1 MPFSKEYVPLI
12 ELEEGVSK
20 TLIRPRN
27 IYKINSYTYKDGKTK
42 SLAGVE
48 TSYIFVIGIS
58 PTKVIS
64 AIKISLVKPKD
75 FFRWLKKL
83 YKPGVSENLITDSE
97 RLEDILIL
105 DNKDGR
111 KIFNQFIANSKI
123 YNQNIPTYRTYI
135 IKNIKNVEL
144 VKFKK
149 EILIQYIK

>member
-42 SLAGVE
+42 TLAGVE
-48 TSYIFVIGIS
+48 TSYIFVIGVT

-64 AIKISLVKPKD
+64 ALKISLIKPKE
-75 FFRWLKKL
+75 FFKWLKKL
-83 YKPGVSENLITDSE
+83 YKPSLTESLITDSE

-111 KIFNQFIANSKI
+111 KIFNQFVAQSRI

>member
-12 ELEEGVSK
+12 QTEEGVSK
-20 TLIRPRN
+20 NLIRPRN

-64 AIKISLVKPKD
+64 ALKISLIKPKD

-83 YKPGVSENLITDSE
+83 YKPSLSENSINDSE

-111 KIFNQFIANSKI
+111 KIFNQFVAQSRI

-135 IKNIKNVEL
+135 AKNIKNVEL
-144 VKFKK
+144 VNLKK
-149 EILIQYIK
+149 EVLIQYIK